1 MELDILVE
9 RELSKKMEDNI
20 SKMYEG
26 QISKLEK
33 QMALLF
39 KQLDT
44 SNQQIKN
51 YESENTIIIQKE
63 VEKLKYN

>member
-33 QMALLF
+33 QMALLLMCISIF
-39 KQLDT
+39 
-44 SNQQIKN
+44 
-51 YESENTIIIQKE
+51 
-63 VEKLKYN
+63 